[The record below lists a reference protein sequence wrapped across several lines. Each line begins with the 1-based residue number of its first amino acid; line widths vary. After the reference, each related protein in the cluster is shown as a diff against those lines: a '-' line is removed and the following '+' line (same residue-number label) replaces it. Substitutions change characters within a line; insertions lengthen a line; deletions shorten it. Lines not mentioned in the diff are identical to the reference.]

1 MKALV
6 VDDSKTIRTIM
17 QRSLGPLGFEDIVE
31 AEDGQQALDRCGE
44 GQPDLITLDWNM
56 PVMNGIEFL
65 KAYRAQG
72 HKTPILMVTTEAEK
86 SRVVE
91 AIKAGVTHYLIKP
104 FTPDQLKERIAETL
118 QRAA

>member
-1 MKALV
+1 MKALI

-17 QRSLGPLGFEDIVE
+17 QRSLGPLGFDTIVE
-31 AEDGQQALDRCGE
+31 AEDGQQALDRAGE
-44 GQPDLITLDWNM
+44 GLPDFITLDWNM

-104 FTPDQLKERIAETL
+104 FTPDQLKERVSETL